1 MICRGAWLNV
11 RCRGKINEQK
21 KKNCKKP
28 ANAAQ
33 ITYAQLLLTIRST

>member
-21 KKNCKKP
+21 KKKKNCKKP
-28 ANAAQ
+28 ANADKSHMPNF
-33 ITYAQLLLTIRST
+33 Y